1 MRTIDLAVLDLAGTT
16 VQDGGQVPDAF
27 AAALTLYGVHVT
39 TAEVSRVRG
48 ASKRQAI
55 RDLLTARGV
64 APELCDEVYAAFRD
78 NLERRYA
85 KSAQPVPGTHATFDW
100 LRRNGI
106 LIALNTGF
114 DRVTTDSL
122 LRALN
127 WNGRTVDV
135 VVCADDVANGRPAA
149 ALINRCMAL
158 SGVLD
163 PQRVANVGDTVL
175 DLRAG
180 HRANVRLNIGVLSGA
195 HGRDALAAEPHT
207 HLIESVA
214 NLPEVL

>member
-1 MRTIDLAVLDLAGTT
+1 MRSIDLAVLDLAGTT
-16 VQDGGQVPDAF
+16 VQDGGQVADAF
-27 AAALTLYGVHVT
+27 ASALTLYGVHVT
-39 TAEVSRVRG
+39 TAEVSRLRG

-85 KSAQPVPGTHATFDW
+85 KSAQPVPGAHATFDW

-114 DRVTTDSL
+114 DRVTTESL

-127 WNGRTVDV
+127 WNGGTVDV
-135 VVCADDVANGRPAA
+135 VVCGDDVASGRPAA
-149 ALINRCMAL
+149 SLITRCMAL

-180 HRANVRLNIGVLSGA
+180 HAANVRFNIGVLSGA